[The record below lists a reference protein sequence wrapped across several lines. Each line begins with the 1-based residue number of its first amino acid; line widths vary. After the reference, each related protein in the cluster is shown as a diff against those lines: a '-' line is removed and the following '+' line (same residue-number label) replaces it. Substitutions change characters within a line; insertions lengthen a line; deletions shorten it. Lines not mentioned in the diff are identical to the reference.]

1 MHCMYPAWWG
11 LSSRPGWWRNEKRTV
26 RDLGTEKRWWRL
38 TNYATTQNSRAF
50 SKYSKDRQGLAN
62 LSRGSAGELQS
73 FLRRKVWLLI
83 FVHTAQ
89 SFVNM
94 QTVTHSQHLH
104 SVHRKP
110 LATPSLIRTGLRHR
124 VLNMALSKSIIHSL
138 RTSSAVNHS
147 HKASMTPHTH
157 TH

>member
-1 MHCMYPAWWG
+1 MKKGQSETQGQKSADGG
-11 LSSRPGWWRNEKRTV
+11 LPTMQQPRTPELSVSTAKTERGQLISVEGLQESS
-26 RDLGTEKRWWRL
+26 LG
-38 TNYATTQNSRAF
+38 
-50 SKYSKDRQGLAN
+50 
-62 LSRGSAGELQS
+62 LQS

-89 SFVNM
+89 SSVNM

-110 LATPSLIRTGLRHR
+110 LATSSLTRTGLRHR

-147 HKASMTPHTH
+147 RKASMTPHTH
-157 TH
+157 THQNLRSID